1 MTAFAMISAMAYHS
15 KSIMLVS
22 KFCHGAVR
30 NSWLLQQ
37 HKLQHL
43 AVKSLLSRNSSTGI
57 GRIRCWRCFMTSAL
71 LWTGWASGWA
81 GSSLCWGYGPAR
93 YDAVLDNL
101 LQAVGLGSFLG
112 IVLL

>member
-30 NSWLLQQ
+30 NSRLLQQ

-43 AVKSLLSRNSSTGI
+43 AVKSLLSRNFI
-57 GRIRCWRCFMTSAL
+57 HWNWQDQVL
-71 LWTGWASGWA
+71 
-81 GSSLCWGYGPAR
+81 
-93 YDAVLDNL
+93 AVLHDL
-101 LQAVGLGSFLG
+101 RTAVDRLGQRMGRVESVLG
-112 IVLL
+112 IRAGKV